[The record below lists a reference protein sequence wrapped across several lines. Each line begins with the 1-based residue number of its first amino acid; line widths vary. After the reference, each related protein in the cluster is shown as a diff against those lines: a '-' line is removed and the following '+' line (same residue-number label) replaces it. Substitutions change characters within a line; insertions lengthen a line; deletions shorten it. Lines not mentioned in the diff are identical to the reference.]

1 MPYSSSLHFPNVSDS
16 LTRLSVWKSHPFLLF
31 QVLFFLFS
39 NTQSCCEVFLRSWKV
54 LFKPEVF
61 AVFTF
66 QLARWISVGQSI
78 ERKGFWQDFWRPT
91 SSSCLSL
98 LQFSHNWLSRVAA
111 KKTPYQMQTEKSK
124 SFKIHQW
131 GPCGDAAL
139 LRFFTT
145 FEKWEI
151 GAFSFVL
158 SELLT
163 ISSCSV
169 CAERRCHEDM
179 TWSRLDFLRCNLSD
193 LILCCMGFICCI
205 FYGKRYIAVRKS
217 GKWCLRLC
225 TKQTSLIH
233 KNQKWVKHHSNHC
246 INQYKCPNSLFLFHK
261 GVSCFL

>member
-1 MPYSSSLHFPNVSDS
+1 MFGSLLF
-16 LTRLSVWKSHPFLLF
+16 TRGQWRVLLHSIFWFFSFWKSLPFLLF

-39 NTQSCCEVFLRSWKV
+39 NTQSCCEVSLRSWKV

-66 QLARWISVGQSI
+66 QLARWISVGQSV

-111 KKTPYQMQTEKSK
+111 KKTPYQMQTEESK

-131 GPCGDAAL
+131 SPCGDAAL

-151 GAFSFVL
+151 GAFSLVL

-169 CAERRCHEDM
+169 RDAAK
-179 TWSRLDFLRCNLSD
+179 TWPQAAPSSEGGTCQTSSYARWHLYVVSFAGSIILLSAHLKSHLYAVDIHLIIWRLE
-193 LILCCMGFICCI
+193 
-205 FYGKRYIAVRKS
+205 VRK
-217 GKWCLRLC
+217 
-225 TKQTSLIH
+225 T
-233 KNQKWVKHHSNHC
+233 QKFIK
-246 INQYKCPNSLFLFHK
+246 
-261 GVSCFL
+261 